1 MAHRVTSLDELGPG
15 VFRKLRPALG
25 ITAFGANGLVLPPGT
40 GWFNHFHERQD
51 ELYFVHAGRAG
62 FEVDGETFELGPGG
76 AVHVES
82 TTPRRFWNAGD
93 EDLVL
98 LATAIS
104 TLFVVAQARPDSGG
118 RSRRSTRVFAG
129 RDAVPEERSQR

>member
-1 MAHRVTSLDELGPG
+1 VAYRVTSLDRLGPG

-40 GWFNHFHERQD
+40 EWFNHFHERQD

-62 FEVDGETFELGPGG
+62 FDVDGETFEVGPGG

-82 TTPRRFWNAGD
+82 TTPRHFWNAGD
-93 EDLVL
+93 EDSCSSPSAART
-98 LATAIS
+98 ATSSATGTWS
-104 TLFVVAQARPDSGG
+104 TPQTSNAGVRSATSGDLDTI
-118 RSRRSTRVFAG
+118 RRRAS
-129 RDAVPEERSQR
+129 